1 MTLNLT
7 NAGLNVLLRALAG
20 DKIIFTRAQIG
31 NGEARAPATA
41 EALSNPLLELP
52 IQAIEVSATNVTL
65 QTKFNN
71 SAVEAGFRHTETG
84 IWVQNQDDAS
94 AEVLYAYGTQPEA
107 TADYISASGDNILE
121 TQMDFLVFVGE
132 SQNISAVISESLVYA
147 SAADLKAHV
156 DDTDNPHKVTK
167 KHVGL
172 EHVPNVATND
182 QTPTYTA
189 PGALAALT
197 SGEKLGTAM
206 GKLARA
212 VTELISHLKN
222 TQNPHKVTAKEI
234 GAAEDSHEHTATDIT
249 KGTLG
254 VARGGTGKGT
264 WTANRLPYPSAAYT
278 FAQLSFP
285 TAARSALYQDTS
297 GAPYWAQS
305 AITGSYT
312 GQGRTGSESPN
323 SLTFS
328 DGCPKLI
335 IIKQRGIIRFGM
347 LFISGSN
354 SSGFV
359 VLTETGNT
367 THLAVTVSQSGK
379 SATVSWYYNSQESHP
394 ANQLDGRGSVYD
406 YVAIM

>member
-20 DKIIFTRAQIG
+20 DRIIFTKAQIG
-31 NGEARAPATA
+31 NGEAQAPATA

-52 IQAIEVSATNVTL
+52 IQAIEVSATNATL

-71 SAVEAGFRHTETG
+71 NTVEAGFRHTETG
-84 IWVQNQDDAS
+84 IWVQNQDDDTQ
-94 AEVLYAYGTQPEA
+94 EVLYAYGTQPEA
-107 TADYISASGDNILE
+107 TADYISASGDSILE
-121 TQMDFLVFVGE
+121 TQMDFLVFIGE
-132 SQNISAVISESLVYA
+132 AVNISAIISESLVYA

-189 PGALAALT
+189 PGTLAALT

-222 TQNPHKVTAKEI
+222 TKNPHKVTAEEI

-249 KGTLG
+249 KGTLR
-254 VARGGTGKGT
+254 VNRGGTGKGT
-264 WTANRLPYPSAAYT
+264 WAANRIPYLSASSVFSQLPFP
-278 FAQLSFP
+278 AQSNSVLH
-285 TAARSALYQDTS
+285 QDIS
-297 GAPYWAQS
+297 GAPYWVAAS
-305 AITGSYT
+305 ESGTYT
-312 GQGRTGSESPN
+312 GTGKYGEGN
-323 SLTFS
+323 ANTITFS
-328 DGCPKLI
+328 GGVPDLVVIAAVTQKSTVLAFLAPKVGLGYSFSDTDG
-335 IIKQRGIIRFGM
+335 
-347 LFISGSN
+347 SGSAAYRLN
-354 SSGFV
+354 VS
-359 VLTETGNT
+359 TNGN
-367 THLAVTVSQSGK
+367 A
-379 SATVSWYYNSQESHP
+379 VSWYALQKP
-394 ANQLDGRGSVYD
+394 ADQCNLYLQQYRYYG
-406 YVAIM
+406 MF